1 MRKVSSFKPFEM
13 RAFIKEERMDF
24 DPRFL
29 DIRVS
34 GKIYLEG
41 YWQSENY
48 FKDVEGLIRDDLRI
62 LTPVDL
68 QNRKMASV
76 INCCNSVAL
85 HVRWFHDPNSS
96 GGVNN
101 LVDGYYKRAIKL
113 IKKRVPNA
121 HFFIFSDDPI
131 AAQQRIGLPDNQVTP
146 VFHNQGD
153 EHAYADMW
161 LMSQCQHFIIAN
173 SSFSW
178 WGAWL
183 SKSMNK
189 TVIAPALE
197 LREGESSWGFDGL
210 IPDEWIK
217 L

>member
-1 MRKVSSFKPFEM
+1 M
-13 RAFIKEERMDF
+13 
-24 DPRFL
+24 
-29 DIRVS
+29 
-34 GKIYLEG
+34 YLEG